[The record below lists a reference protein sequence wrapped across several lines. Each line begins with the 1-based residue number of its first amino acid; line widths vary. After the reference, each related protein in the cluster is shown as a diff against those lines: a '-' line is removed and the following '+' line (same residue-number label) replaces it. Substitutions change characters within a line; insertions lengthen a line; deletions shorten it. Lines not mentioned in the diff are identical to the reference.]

1 VKLNAFGILIRAYHQ
16 PHFMQIVLL
25 GKTNVG
31 KSTFFSAATQT
42 TAQIGNYP
50 FTTIEPNVGIAYVK
64 TDCAC
69 KHFAINHSHPLCIN
83 GTRYIAIK
91 LIDVAGLVPGAHEGK
106 GLGNK
111 FLDDAR
117 TAEVL
122 IHVVDASGSTDIQG
136 QSVPT
141 GTHNPLEDV
150 KFVEEEFDQWMKQI
164 LQREW
169 QKLTRELDSK
179 SGKVIQAI
187 AQRFSGL
194 GIDDYD
200 VESVLHVLNLHSKKP
215 HDWNED
221 ELVSFVKTLRKRT
234 KPIIIA
240 ANKSDLCHDLTIL
253 DEFKKIHPTIACS
266 AETELLLRK
275 AAKNGII
282 EYLPGEKSFKIK
294 DGINLNTQQQKA
306 LELAGKVVSKL
317 EGTGVQQILD
327 SACFDLLKLITVFP
341 VEDETKLSNKNGE
354 VLPDAKLLRQG
365 STARDMA
372 KSIHQDLAN
381 GFLFAIDAKTKQR
394 VGAEH
399 QLKNGDVLKIVSTLS
414 RG

>member
-1 VKLNAFGILIRAYHQ
+1 
-16 PHFMQIVLL
+16 MQIGLL

-64 TDCAC
+64 SDCAC
-69 KHFAINHSHPLCIN
+69 KHFGINHIHQFCIK
-83 GTRYIAIK
+83 GTRYIPVK

-117 TAEVL
+117 QAEVL

-136 QSVPT
+136 QPVPP
-141 GTHNPLEDV
+141 GTHKPLEDV

-169 QKLTRELDSK
+169 PKLTRELESK
-179 SGKVIQAI
+179 SGKIIQSI
-187 AQRFSGL
+187 TQRFSGL
-194 GIDDYD
+194 GVSEYD
-200 VESVLHVLNLHSKKP
+200 IETVLHHLNLQTKKP
-215 HDWNED
+215 LEWNEND
-221 ELVSFVKTLRKRT
+221 ILSFVKELRKRT
-234 KPIIIA
+234 KPILIA
-240 ANKSDLCHDLTIL
+240 ANKADLCHDLGVL
-253 DEFKKIHPTIACS
+253 DELKKIHSTVACS

-275 AAKNGII
+275 AAKAGLI
-282 EYLPGEKSFKIK
+282 EYLPGEKTFKIK
-294 DGINLNTQQQKA
+294 DGVNLNPQQQKA
-306 LELAGKVVSKL
+306 LDLAQKVMEKTN
-317 EGTGVQQILD
+317 GTGIQESLD
-327 SACFDLLKLITVFP
+327 FACFDLLKLIVVFP
-341 VEDETKLSNKNGE
+341 VEDESKLSNKNGE
-354 VLPDAKLLRQG
+354 VLPDARLLPAG
-365 STARDMA
+365 STARDLARMV
-372 KSIHQDLAN
+372 HEDLAK
-381 GFLFAIDAKTKQR
+381 GFLYAVDAKTKQR

-399 QLKNGDVLKIVSTLS
+399 QLKNGDVLKIMSTLS

>member
-1 VKLNAFGILIRAYHQ
+1 
-16 PHFMQIVLL
+16 MQIGLL

-64 TDCAC
+64 TNCAC
-69 KHFAINHSHPLCIN
+69 KHFAIKHNHPLCID
-83 GTRYIAIK
+83 GTRFIAIK
-91 LIDVAGLVPGAHEGK
+91 LVDVAGLVPGAHEGK

-117 TAEVL
+117 TSEVL

-136 QSVPT
+136 QPMSA
-141 GTHNPLEDV
+141 GTHNPIEDI
-150 KFVEEEFDQWMKQI
+150 KFVEEEFDQWMIQI

-169 QKLTRELDSK
+169 QKLTRELESK

-194 GIDDYD
+194 GIDEYD
-200 VESVLHVLNLHSKKP
+200 VESVLHNMNLHSKKP

-221 ELVSFVKTLRKRT
+221 ELTSFVKTLRKRT
-234 KPIIIA
+234 KPIIIS
-240 ANKSDLCHDLTIL
+240 ANKYDLCHDLSIL

-294 DGINLNTQQQKA
+294 NGINLNPQQKNA
-306 LELAGKVVSKL
+306 LDLAEKVVSKL
-317 EGTGVQQILD
+317 GGTGVQQILD

-354 VLPDAKLLRQG
+354 VLPDAKLLRPG
-365 STARDMA
+365 ATARDLA